1 MKKIFPILII
11 FFSCTDLLIN
21 DTEYHSIELNGNGW
35 VQIEQ
40 GTDFNENNFT
50 LQSWFSGSDNP
61 ISGTQTI
68 LSMLNSS
75 GEILIGIFKDPI
87 YTNRLYVWIDNEYV
101 NTIEISD
108 ELHDINSFNLIT
120 VKSDISSINS
130 SFISI
135 EIFIN
140 KTKILSQ
147 NTNLSGEEL
156 ENIDFIIGGKVNTE
170 HTYRDS
176 FWYGCIDEIRLW
188 NIALP
193 DSIIEY
199 HHNYPSKLSLESDNE
214 TYDGFLGH
222 LSGLWRFYTT
232 EETYSTVPNE
242 ACYSIERIYNDN
254 PCSVDSDAT
263 IYTFG
268 SNVEFSEKHR

>member
-1 MKKIFPILII
+1 LKKILPILII
-11 FFSCTDLLIN
+11 FFSCTELLIN
-21 DTEYHSIELNGNGW
+21 ETQYHSIELNGNGW

-40 GTDFNENNFT
+40 GTDFNKNNFT
-50 LQSWFSGSDNP
+50 LQSWFSGSKNTT
-61 ISGTQTI
+61 SGTQTI

-120 VKSDISSINS
+120 VKSDISSIDP
-130 SFISI
+130 SFISV

-199 HHNYPSKLSLESDNE
+199 HHDYPFKLSFESDNE
-214 TYDGFLGH
+214 TYNGFLGH

-242 ACYSIERIYNDN
+242 ACSSIERIYNDN
-254 PCSVDSDAT
+254 PCSTDSEAI